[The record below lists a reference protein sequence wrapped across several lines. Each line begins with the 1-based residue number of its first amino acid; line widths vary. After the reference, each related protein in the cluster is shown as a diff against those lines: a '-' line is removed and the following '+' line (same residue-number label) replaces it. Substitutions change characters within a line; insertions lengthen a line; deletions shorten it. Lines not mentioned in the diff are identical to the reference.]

1 MYCRKSTVL
10 QDRDGRPAVRDPTFL
25 AETQLIPKAN
35 CDRIMKP
42 QATLAGAWHVG
53 TSKGKGKGKG
63 ALPDKQIVLKVNCD
77 RIMKPQAT
85 LAGAWRV
92 GGKQGKGGCDLIGSS
107 ETASHFNQA
116 LKTMLKTLCPPP
128 VTTPTT
134 GATETVLLPNPDI
147 PITVYSEAVAKG
159 TYGGN
164 LTGTR
169 TMSKVSPFNKYTN
182 FSKPMSEYNKVVV
195 DE

>member
-1 MYCRKSTVL
+1 MYCRNSAVL

-42 QATLAGAWHVG
+42 QATLAGAFWCGQGSV
-53 TSKGKGKGKG
+53 GKGE
-63 ALPDKQIVLKVNCD
+63 
-77 RIMKPQAT
+77 
-85 LAGAWRV
+85 
-92 GGKQGKGGCDLIGSS
+92 GKQKEGSS
-107 ETASHFNQA
+107 GLLGSSAASSHFNQA
-116 LKTMLKTLCPPP
+116 LKTMLRTLCPPP
-128 VTTPTT
+128 VTAPTT

-147 PITVYSEAVAKG
+147 PITIYSEAVAKG